1 MEEIIQAF
9 HGTSV
14 KPPSVVEFE
23 AQIGD
28 RISTTIIDYHN
39 VIQWLLYSGFTI
51 EDVRGQDIFRVITDH
66 HGLSYRFELTNLSA
80 IQHYCKTSVLLN
92 PVVYTKKGILK
103 HPIKEYN
110 SKLSLSIETQIPD
123 VDREKV
129 IESLLN
135 STKTYRYMNRV
146 RLSSKKYPFV
156 FDCSIVKMS
165 TDLGKVFD
173 MDPAY
178 EIECEIHDKKTTKVS
193 IQQAITFVTRGYQRS
208 YYPISISETRSVI
221 DAYHGVTSTRDFI
234 GPGSVTLQ
242 QNNVDNIFN
251 DYVVTE
257 KADGE
262 RKMMFV
268 TNNKIYLLTSAMK
281 VEYTG
286 FSVKGYNGTLID
298 GEHVIKDKHKNKM
311 NAFLAFDLYFK
322 TTEKTSTDFR
332 PFPFLAFK
340 GSDGKTVDTRYLHM
354 NSIVKHI
361 NDNRKGEPSADLIF
375 TSKKFVPC
383 RPESCKEIIE
393 SKDYPYH
400 VDGIIFTPMKYGV
413 GMTET
418 QPHVI
423 NRRFT
428 WDLSFK
434 WKPPEENTIDFY
446 VMVDEKPHYKTT
458 SSGAEECKMVRL
470 FSGFNK
476 NDVNPYGRQ
485 YVNHQYCIFNRFDVI
500 APPEK
505 TQNIPFKPGAIPHY
519 SMVPSM
525 DGMIRTQY
533 GEPIESKMILE
544 CKYVPE
550 MDGPEESKWVPLR
563 VRWDKMVRRNPNAL
577 TTALNNWYTI
587 VHPIGID
594 ALYSTPRTVYY
605 EHMKKDIMKGLRQFH
620 NHVKYSLLNLIKEGD
635 IVLDFAVGK
644 GGDLLKWKKA
654 SFVLGIDIFEN
665 NLIDKTDG
673 AGQRYLSMI
682 KQGDTKTRCLFLH
695 GTSTKNIK
703 HGEAMFS
710 DYENAIAQSVFGVHP
725 KNPSLGKGVLDH
737 YGKGKLGFNL
747 TSIQFAIHYMFE
759 SVETL
764 TNFIKNVAECTA
776 MNGYFVGTCYDGAMV
791 FDKLKGKKELEI
803 KQDGQLLCSIEKK
816 YPQVDYM
823 KNKSCLGYKIG
834 VYQSTIGTQKID
846 EYLVFFDYFIPLMEE
861 YGFMYKENLSAS
873 FKSIYESDPSARST
887 RMNEG
892 EQEVS
897 FLNRTFVFEK
907 VKEMKII
914 PTKLHFIT
922 I

>member
-1 MEEIIQAF
+1 MEEIIKAF
-9 HGTSV
+9 HQTNV
-14 KPPSVVEFE
+14 KPPSAVEFE

-28 RISTTIIDYHN
+28 RVTTTIIDYHN

-51 EDVRGQDIFRVITDH
+51 DDTRGEDIFRVVTNQQDQA
-66 HGLSYRFELTNLSA
+66 YRFELNNLSA
-80 IQHYCKTSVLLN
+80 IQHYCKTAVLLN
-92 PVVYTKKGILK
+92 PSVHTKKNVMR
-103 HPIKEYN
+103 HVIKEYN
-110 SKLSLSIETQIPD
+110 TKLALNIETQIPD
-123 VDREKV
+123 ADREKV
-129 IESLLN
+129 IESL
-135 STKTYRYMNRV
+135 STSKKTYRYMNRV

-156 FDCSIVKMS
+156 FDCSIVKTS
-165 TDLGKVFD
+165 SELNAVFE
-173 MDPAY
+173 MDPSY
-178 EIECEIHDKKTTKVS
+178 EIECEFVDKQTTKVH

-208 YYPISISETRSVI
+208 FYPISVSETRSVL
-221 DAYHGVTSTRDFI
+221 DAYQSVTSSRDFI

-242 QNNVDNIFN
+242 QNNVEHIFK
-251 DYVVTE
+251 DYVITE

-262 RKMMFV
+262 RKLLFV
-268 TNNKIYLLTSAMK
+268 TNQKIYFITSAMK

-286 FSVKGYNGTLID
+286 FSVKGYNGTLLD
-298 GEHVIKDKHKNKM
+298 GEHVVKDKNKNKM
-311 NAFLAFDLYFK
+311 NAYLAFDLYFK
-322 TTEKTSTDFR
+322 STDKKSTDFR
-332 PFPFLAFK
+332 PFPFLAFR
-340 GSDGKTVDTRYLHM
+340 GADGKTVDTRYVHL
-354 NSIVKHI
+354 NSIMKHL
-361 NDNRKGEPSADLIF
+361 NETRVGENSADLVM

-383 RPESCKEIIE
+383 RPEACKEIID
-393 SKDYPYH
+393 SKEYPYH
-400 VDGIIFTPMKYGV
+400 VDGIIFTPMTYGV
-413 GMTET
+413 GMSPT
-418 QPHVI
+418 QDHVI

-446 VMVDEKPHYKTT
+446 VMVDEASHYQT
-458 SSGAEECKMVRL
+458 SSSGPEEYKIVRL

-485 YVNHQYCIFNRFDVI
+485 YLNHQYCIFNRFDVL

-519 SMVPSM
+519 CKIPTL

-587 VHPIGID
+587 IHPISID
-594 ALYSTPRTVYY
+594 MLYSTPRAVYY
-605 EHMKKDIMKGLRQFH
+605 EHVKKDVMKGLRQFH
-620 NHVKYSLLNLIKEGD
+620 NHVKYSLLNLIKDGD
-635 IVLDFAVGK
+635 IVMDFAVGK
-644 GGDLLKWKKA
+644 GGDLPKWKKA
-654 SFVLGIDIFEN
+654 SFVLGVDIFEN

-682 KQGDTKTRCLFLH
+682 KQGETKTRCLFLH
-695 GTSTKNIK
+695 GTSSKDIKN
-703 HGEAMFS
+703 GEAMFS
-710 DYENAIAQSVFGVHP
+710 DYENAVVQSILGVHP

-737 YGKGKLGFNL
+737 YGKGRLGFNL

-759 SVETL
+759 SIETL
-764 TNFIKNVAECTA
+764 TTFIKNVVDCTA
-776 MNGYFVGTCYDGAMV
+776 MNGYFVGTCYDGALV
-791 FDKLKGKKELEI
+791 FDKLKKIKELEI
-803 KQDGQLLCSIEKK
+803 KHEGELLCSIEKK
-816 YPQVDYM
+816 YPQLDVM

-834 VYQSTIGTQKID
+834 VYQSTIGSQKID

-861 YGFMYKENLSAS
+861 YGFMYKEDLSSS
-873 FKSIYESDPSARST
+873 FKSIYESDPSARSS
-887 RMNEG
+887 RMNAG

-907 VKEMKII
+907 VRELKVVS
-914 PTKLHFIT
+914 TKVGFMT